1 LNILASYT
9 RELKQILREAG
20 CDFEREGK
28 GDHEIWYSPITGIRF
43 VVDQKI
49 KSRHTANAVL
59 KQAGLPK
66 KF

>member
-1 LNILASYT
+1 MVDYT
-9 RELKQILREAG
+9 KPLKQHLHDAG
-20 CDFEREGK
+20 CEFERQGK
-28 GDHEIWYSPITGIRF
+28 GDHEMWYSPITGIRF
-43 VVDQKI
+43 VVDQHI